1 MLFHPPVEVRSAHQP
16 HANICSR
23 TYISISLIVYHW
35 ASVIPGPSWGRVL
48 GFFAGALN
56 FYSWLFDL
64 SSIAFIPANVLVQ
77 MYAIYHPDLAIEAWH
92 VFIAFV
98 LVNILCCATVIFGNR
113 FQPALQ
119 SLGLF
124 MVVVGGLVTVIV
136 LAAIPRQHAS
146 SSFVWKDWD
155 NETGWSGGAAF
166 LTGEYSCRPSLCCRC
181 LLR

>member
-1 MLFHPPVEVRSAHQP
+1 M
-16 HANICSR
+16 
-23 TYISISLIVYHW
+23 
-35 ASVIPGPSWGRVL
+35 L

-136 LAAIPRQHAS
+136 LAAMPRQHAS

-166 LTGEYSCRPSLCCRC
+166 LTGEYSCRPSPCCRC